1 MANRSLPPSPSADG
15 AAFTW
20 ILEHVMQNQGSYE
33 IPLRTM
39 YEINLTQSQQL
50 RKTSSKTSNGGANLR
65 NAFSRTASNDP
76 QSDSRNGS
84 GASNIHDTTAKF
96 KANLMERIAKSPSQ
110 PTSLPPSFITSFV
123 RRCFP
128 AELAEAD
135 FIQALAAL
143 DYLWNL
149 ETKRKKTYESALKK
163 LELSENDD
171 ENDDLSK
178 RPVLAEW
185 LARIKSNNNLAQ
197 AHYTQIYVRLRQW
210 VRNWFSS
217 RAPSGLR

>member
-39 YEINLTQSQQL
+39 YEINLSQSQQL
-50 RKTSSKTSNGGANLR
+50 RKTSSKSSNRGVPLR
-65 NAFSRTASNDP
+65 NAFSRPAANDP
-76 QSDSRNGS
+76 GP
-84 GASNIHDTTAKF
+84 GAANIHDTTAMF

-135 FIQALAAL
+135 FVQALAAL

-149 ETKRKKTYESALKK
+149 ESKRKKTYESALKK
-163 LELSENDD
+163 LELSEVDD

-185 LARIKSNNNLAQ
+185 LATIKSNNNLAQ

-210 VRNWFSS
+210 VRNRFSS
-217 RAPSGLR
+217 LSSIRSPLTKTLS